1 MTYTDID
8 QKFIAL
14 VRRILERHVGVDQR
28 ISRAELLYRVRA
40 YYPKACDRQ
49 VRDAVAQT
57 PAISSSGVGGYW
69 MPASRDEADAYLAE
83 LSSRQVRIAERKRL
97 VEAYA
102 RRIDEPVKVEQMQLL
117 EVAG

>member
-14 VRRILERHVGVDQR
+14 VRRILDRHIGVEQR
-28 ISRAELLYRVRA
+28 ISRTELLYRVRA

-69 MPASRDEADAYLAE
+69 MPASRDEAAAYLAE
-83 LSSRQVRIAERKRL
+83 LSSRQVRIAERTRL

-117 EVAG
+117 EVRA